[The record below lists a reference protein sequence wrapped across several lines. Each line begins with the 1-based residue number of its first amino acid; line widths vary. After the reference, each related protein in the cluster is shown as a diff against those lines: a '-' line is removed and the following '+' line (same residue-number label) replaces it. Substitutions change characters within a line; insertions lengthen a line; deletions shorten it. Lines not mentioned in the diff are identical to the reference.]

1 MSNEIDIQE
10 LARMIRTKRGKR
22 GLRAVAEEIEQEV
35 GEVSAST
42 LSRVEQGKIPDLDT
56 FIKLCKWLG
65 VSADH
70 FTKEGQPKE
79 ESAPEIITAHL
90 RADRTL
96 DPQTAEALVTMIEM
110 AYNAVDRGELGKQKG
125 KDASRIQNMGRK
137 LSA

>member
-1 MSNEIDIQE
+1 MSSEIDIQE

-22 GLRAVAEEIEQEV
+22 GLRAVAQAITQEV

-56 FIKLCKWLG
+56 FIKLCKWLD

-70 FTKEGQPKE
+70 FTIEDKNSE
-79 ESAPEIITAHL
+79 ESTPQIITAHL

-110 AYNAVDRGELGKQKG
+110 AYNAVDRGLLGKQKG
-125 KDASRIQNMGRK
+125 KNASRIQNMGREN
-137 LSA
+137 SA